1 MRSSYC
7 TSKSGEGIVYRSSHR
22 LIGQITGSLTLALV
36 LPALAQAQ
44 SSLPDVSTGGVL
56 KVTPQSATLL
66 GKVDPNGAQTTYAFQ
81 YGTTTLYTATTP
93 LAAAGAGTTPR
104 DVFADLTGLAPATTY
119 HFRLVARNRNGTVR
133 GADRV
138 FRTRP
143 QPLGLTFAA
152 TPNPV
157 PYNRPVVLAGTLT
170 GTGSDKRQVVLQS
183 NPFPF
188 TQGFQAAG
196 NPQLTNPQ
204 GQFAFPLLSVPLTTQ
219 YRVVVPGRTEV
230 VSPIVTVG
238 VAVRVSTNTSRRRVR
253 TGGIVRFFGTVR
265 PARPGAQ
272 FAIQTLRR
280 GAWRTVAGGITR
292 GSRGGVSRYAK
303 RVRIR
308 RGGQYRVFVSIVD
321 GNFVSSAGR
330 TVRISRIF

>member
-1 MRSSYC
+1 MRSS
-7 TSKSGEGIVYRSSHR
+7 SHR
-22 LIGQITGSLTLALV
+22 VRDWIMASMALTLA

-44 SSLPDVSTGGVL
+44 SARPAVTTVGATR
-56 KVTPQSATLL
+56 VTPQSATLL
-66 GKVDPNGAQTTYAFQ
+66 GKVTPNGAETTYTFQ
-81 YGTTTLYTATTP
+81 YGTTTLYGATTP
-93 LAAAGAGTTPR
+93 VAAAGAGTTPK

-119 HFRLVARNRNGTVR
+119 HFRLVARNRNGTVE
-133 GADRV
+133 GVDRI

-143 QPLGLTFAA
+143 QPLGLTLAA
-152 TPNPV
+152 TPDPV
-157 PYNRPVVLAGTLT
+157 PYGRPVVLGGTLT
-170 GTGSDKRQVVLQS
+170 GTGSAKRQVVLQA

-188 TQGFQAAG
+188 TQGFQPVA
-196 NPQLTNPQ
+196 NPQLTNLQ

-219 YRVVVPGRTEV
+219 YRVVVPGREEV
-230 VSPIVTVG
+230 VSPIVTLG

-253 TGGIVRFFGTVR
+253 KGAVVRFFGTVR

-280 GAWRTVAGGITR
+280 GAWRTVSGGIVR
-292 GSRGGVSRYAK
+292 GARGGVSRYAK

-330 TVRISRIF
+330 TVKISRIF